1 MSGNRYQ
8 NKVALVTGAAS
19 GIGRAA
25 VEGLTREGARVA
37 FTDIDAAAGRRLE
50 SELRTR
56 GADVAYYDSDATSEA
71 DVRTLIEQIVA
82 GWGRLD
88 VAINNVGNM
97 GAADRLGVR
106 VHDSTLEAFDSTL
119 SVSLRT
125 TFLCMKYEIGQMLQ
139 QGGGAI
145 ANTTSLAGVR
155 ITPHSSPGYVAAKAA
170 VVHLTRYAAVLYAK
184 DNIRVNVVAPGL
196 TATPAVLAAFPTEE
210 ARAAIARE
218 YHPMERLMRPAELA
232 DAFLWACSDQASG
245 VTGLTIPVDGGWT
258 AR

>member
-19 GIGRAA
+19 GIGRAT

-88 VAINNVGNM
+88 VAI
-97 GAADRLGVR
+97 
-106 VHDSTLEAFDSTL
+106 TL
-119 SVSLRT
+119 R
-125 TFLCMKYEIGQMLQ
+125 
-139 QGGGAI
+139 
-145 ANTTSLAGVR
+145 
-155 ITPHSSPGYVAAKAA
+155 
-170 VVHLTRYAAVLYAK
+170 
-184 DNIRVNVVAPGL
+184 
-196 TATPAVLAAFPTEE
+196 
-210 ARAAIARE
+210 
-218 YHPMERLMRPAELA
+218 
-232 DAFLWACSDQASG
+232 
-245 VTGLTIPVDGGWT
+245 
-258 AR
+258 